1 MVLNSITYFQILGKP
16 LIMYLGI
23 IAVLLLLFTASIP
36 VLNKKAW
43 AKFNFKLHP
52 IMARITIGFALV
64 HGLLA
69 VLAYF

>member
-1 MVLNSITYFQILGKP
+1 MVLNQITYFQILGKP

-23 IAVLLLLFTASIP
+23 LAVLLLLFTALIP
-36 VLNKKAW
+36 VLNKKGVT
-43 AKFNFKLHP
+43 KFPFNMHP
-52 IMARITIGFALV
+52 IMARITIVFALI